1 MSALHTLARAVVL
14 AALPFTDGFSPT
26 ARADDSQSKHEV
38 HKNAPAATEMTDAE
52 VRKIDK
58 ENRKLTL
65 KHGEIKNLD
74 MPSMTMVFQVA
85 DGAMLDRVKPGDK
98 VRFKAE
104 RIGGAYTVTVIE
116 LMP

>member
-1 MSALHTLARAVVL
+1 MSALQVLARAVVL
-14 AALPFTDGFSPT
+14 AALPLAGGFSPT
-26 ARADDSQSKHEV
+26 ARADDSQSKHPV
-38 HKNAPAATEMTDAE
+38 QKSAPAATDMTDAE

-98 VRFKAE
+98 VRFKADK
-104 RIGGAYTVTVIE
+104 IGGAYTVTVIE
-116 LMP
+116 LVP